1 MLVSS
6 ITNLPKE
13 MHSEF
18 PKIPRWGMHKVRVG
32 SELYVFRDG
41 ELVYKRWLDPRNGDK
56 RQPSLLYNTNGWP
69 NVWIQ

>member
-1 MLVSS
+1 
-6 ITNLPKE
+6 
-13 MHSEF
+13 
-18 PKIPRWGMHKVRVG
+18 MHKVRVG